1 MVHATKIKEVK
12 VFETYPLQSD
22 YLNVWLKKSDQG
34 PEISSKKNMFRSL
47 INVLP
52 ISFKNKIRG
61 IRQLYKS
68 SLHHDKEFYKRWE

>member
-12 VFETYPLQSD
+12 VFEIYPLQSD
-22 YLNVWLKKSDQG
+22 YLNVWLKKSDQD

-61 IRQLYKS
+61 IRQLYKC
-68 SLHHDKEFYKRWE
+68 SLHHDNEFYKRW